1 MRISDWRSDVCSS
14 VLVRSLSGVA
24 VIDARGLRCPWPAL
38 RLARAV
44 RQAGGGCFELLA
56 EDPAAAHDNHRLA
69 EEPGWKI
76 EQLPADPPLLKWRIN
91 ACSQPLVYCF
101 RLGSLGVRE
110 RGGRPDEH

>member
-1 MRISDWRSDVCSS
+1 M
-14 VLVRSLSGVA
+14 SGVA

-56 EDPAAAHDNHRLA
+56 EDPAAAHDIPRLA
-69 EEPGWKI
+69 EEHGWKI

-91 ACSQPLVYCF
+91 A
-101 RLGSLGVRE
+101 
-110 RGGRPDEH
+110 